1 MLSEN
6 KDMLFL
12 LQFVSANI
20 IYLLQSVLIL
30 FGTKMKVMGRAIVH
44 MDLDTFF
51 VSCERLTDSRLN
63 GIPLIIGGGE
73 RGVVASC
80 SYEARTFGVRSAM
93 PIKMA
98 LRLCPQAKV
107 MKGDMELYSR
117 LSHAVTEVIEEKAP
131 VVEKASIDEFYLDIT
146 GMDKFYGSYTWT
158 NELAQSITKE
168 TGLPIS
174 FALSV
179 NKTVS
184 KIATGEGKPKGNL
197 EIPEDMVR
205 PFLNPLSIKKIPM
218 VGDVTFQLLSRIGV
232 RNIQTLSE
240 MPAEVLQQMIGKNGI
255 ELWKK
260 ANGIDNNPVEPYT
273 ERKSIST
280 EHTFSQDT
288 IDLGELKNVLQGMV
302 EKLAFQLRSEE
313 WLTSTVVVKIRYA
326 NFDTE
331 TKQCKVQYTSADHI
345 LIKNVTELFNKL
357 FQRRM
362 RLRLIGIRFSG
373 LVRGTYQIN
382 MFDDTEEMLSLYQA
396 MDRMKTRYGFD
407 AVMRGG
413 GAILKPNNKA
423 EILKRKK

>member
-1 MLSEN
+1 ME
-6 KDMLFL
+6 
-12 LQFVSANI
+12 
-20 IYLLQSVLIL
+20 
-30 FGTKMKVMGRAIVH
+30 RAIVH

-51 VSCERLTDSRLN
+51 VSCERLTNSQLE
-63 GIPLIIGGGE
+63 GIPLIIGGGD

-80 SYEARTFGVRSAM
+80 SYEARTFGIRSAM

-107 MKGDMELYSR
+107 VKGDMELYSR
-117 LSHAVTEVIEEKAP
+117 LSHDVTQVIEEKAP

-146 GMDKFYGSYTWT
+146 GMDKFYGGYKWT
-158 NELAQSITKE
+158 NELSQSVTRE

-174 FALSV
+174 FALSI

-184 KIATGEGKPKGNL
+184 KIATGEGKPNGNL
-197 EIPEDMVR
+197 EIPEMMVR
-205 PFLNPLSIKKIPM
+205 SFLNPLSIQKIPM
-218 VGDVTFQLLSRIGV
+218 VGDVTFQLLSRIGI
-232 RNIQTLSE
+232 RTIQTLSE

-260 ANGIDNNPVEPYT
+260 ANGIDNTPVEPYT

-280 EHTFSQDT
+280 EHTFDQDT
-288 IDLGELKNVLQGMV
+288 IDIPRLKAILVGMV

-313 WLTSTVVVKIRYA
+313 WLTSTVVIKIRYA

-331 TKQCKVQYTSADHI
+331 TKQSKIAYTSADHI
-345 LIKNVTELFNKL
+345 LTKTVSELFDRL
-357 FQRRM
+357 YQRRM

-382 MFDDTEEMLSLYQA
+382 MFEDTEEMMALYQA
-396 MDRMKTRYGFD
+396 MDKMKKRFGFEAVTRC
-407 AVMRGG
+407 A
-413 GAILKPNNKA
+413 GANLKYRPK
-423 EILKRKK
+423 IKK

>member
-1 MLSEN
+1 
-6 KDMLFL
+6 
-12 LQFVSANI
+12 
-20 IYLLQSVLIL
+20 
-30 FGTKMKVMGRAIVH
+30 MKVMGRAIVH

-131 VVEKASIDEFYLDIT
+131 VMEKASIDEFYLDIT
-146 GMDKFYGSYTWT
+146 GMDKFYGSYVWT
-158 NELAQSITKE
+158 NELAQSVTKE

-197 EIPEDMVR
+197 EIPEDMVK
-205 PFLNPLSIKKIPM
+205 PFLNPLSIRKIPM
-218 VGDVTFQLLSRIGV
+218 VGDATFQLLSRIGV

-280 EHTFSQDT
+280 EHTFLQDT
-288 IDLGELKNVLQGMV
+288 IDLDKLKRVLQGMV
-302 EKLAFQLRSEE
+302 EKLAFQLRSEG
-313 WLTSTVVVKIRYA
+313 WLTSTVVIKIRYA

-331 TKQCKVQYTSADHI
+331 TKQCRVQYTSADHI
-345 LIKNVTELFNKL
+345 LMKNVTDLFNKL
-357 FQRRM
+357 YQRRM

-382 MFDDTEEMLSLYQA
+382 MFEDTEEMLSLYQA

-413 GAILKPNNKA
+413 GATFKPNNKN

>member
-1 MLSEN
+1 
-6 KDMLFL
+6 
-12 LQFVSANI
+12 
-20 IYLLQSVLIL
+20 
-30 FGTKMKVMGRAIVH
+30 MGRAIVH

-117 LSHAVTEVIEEKAP
+117 LSHAVTEVIEERAP
-131 VVEKASIDEFYLDIT
+131 VMEKASIDEFYLDIT
-146 GMDKFYGSYTWT
+146 GMDKFYGSYVWT
-158 NELAQSITKE
+158 NELAQSVTKE

-218 VGDVTFQLLSRIGV
+218 VGDATFQLLSRIGV

-280 EHTFSQDT
+280 EHTFLQDT
-288 IDLGELKNVLQGMV
+288 IDLDKLKRVLQGMV
-302 EKLAFQLRSEE
+302 EKLAFQLRSEG
-313 WLTSTVVVKIRYA
+313 WLTSTVVIKIRYA

-331 TKQCKVQYTSADHI
+331 TKQCRVQYTSADHI
-345 LIKNVTELFNKL
+345 LIKNVTDLFNKL
-357 FQRRM
+357 YQRRM

-382 MFDDTEEMLSLYQA
+382 MFEDTEEMLSLYQA

-413 GAILKPNNKA
+413 GATFKPNNKN
-423 EILKRKK
+423 EILK